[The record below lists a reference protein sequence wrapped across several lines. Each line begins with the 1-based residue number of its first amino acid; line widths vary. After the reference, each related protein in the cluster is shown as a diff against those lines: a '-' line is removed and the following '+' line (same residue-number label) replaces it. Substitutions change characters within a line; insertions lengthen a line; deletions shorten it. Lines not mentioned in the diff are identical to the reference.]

1 MGTSSSAWRGVGNDR
16 GTLASRIHDMPNR
29 FLLGV
34 LGLRTAYGAGLL
46 LVPDRLTRRWLGAG
60 GRTPSARVALRALGA
75 REVVLHGLALGAAL
89 RGAPVRPF
97 LAASVAGDCADIA
110 ATFASRRGLPP
121 GAAPATA
128 AVAGAS
134 AAISVAAA
142 ARA

>member
-1 MGTSSSAWRGVGNDR
+1 MADP
-16 GTLASRIHDMPNR
+16 L
-29 FLLGV
+29 LLGV

-60 GRTPSARVALRALGA
+60 GRTPAAHVALRALGA
-75 REVVLHGLALGAAL
+75 REVLLHGLALAAAL

-97 LAASVAGDCADIA
+97 LAASIAGDCADIA
-110 ATFASRRGLPP
+110 ATVASREGLPP

-134 AAISVAAA
+134 AAISVAIA